1 MAGWS
6 RHWKPYRT
14 SLIGRR
20 KTPGYTSSLLYRDFN
35 GLVFI
40 RLCISQHDFHLF
52 SRTASCLC
60 RAYASPSLGI
70 WPPVSTLPYNRR
82 DMFTQRTQLPG
93 SDIHDRIYSLMPLKG
108 VVEMNTYGCCTQGL
122 VFPREQVDGLI
133 TFLKDIKTGQTDF
146 IIEEYA
152 DMARFTQYAL
162 VPQQL
167 QHVGLKSSRDN
178 LEIYT
183 GSTWA
188 FWFEENDP
196 AKLKRE
202 HEDFLQHPD
211 IQRML
216 GHV

>member
-1 MAGWS
+1 
-6 RHWKPYRT
+6 
-14 SLIGRR
+14 
-20 KTPGYTSSLLYRDFN
+20 
-35 GLVFI
+35 
-40 RLCISQHDFHLF
+40 
-52 SRTASCLC
+52 
-60 RAYASPSLGI
+60 
-70 WPPVSTLPYNRR
+70 
-82 DMFTQRTQLPG
+82 MFTQRTQLPG

>member
-1 MAGWS
+1 
-6 RHWKPYRT
+6 
-14 SLIGRR
+14 
-20 KTPGYTSSLLYRDFN
+20 
-35 GLVFI
+35 
-40 RLCISQHDFHLF
+40 
-52 SRTASCLC
+52 
-60 RAYASPSLGI
+60 
-70 WPPVSTLPYNRR
+70 
-82 DMFTQRTQLPG
+82 
-93 SDIHDRIYSLMPLKG
+93 
-108 VVEMNTYGCCTQGL
+108 MNTYGCCTQGL

-152 DMARFTQYAL
+152 DMARLTQYAL

-167 QHVGLKSSRDN
+167 QHVGLKSSRDT

-196 AKLKRE
+196 AKLKRV

>member
-1 MAGWS
+1 MSWSSSDFAYRNMIFIFLVVQLAVFAGLMLRRRLAS
-6 RHWKPYRT
+6 GHPY
-14 SLIGRR
+14 LDYPKIGVIC
-20 KTPGYTSSLLYRDFN
+20 LLSVPSFM
-35 GLVFI
+35 GL
-40 RLCISQHDFHLF
+40 
-52 SRTASCLC
+52 T
-60 RAYASPSLGI
+60 YMTGK
-70 WPPVSTLPYNRR
+70 
-82 DMFTQRTQLPG
+82 
-93 SDIHDRIYSLMPLKG
+93 YSLMPLKG
-108 VVEMNTYGCCTQGL
+108 VVEMNTYGCCIQGL

>member
-1 MAGWS
+1 
-6 RHWKPYRT
+6 
-14 SLIGRR
+14 
-20 KTPGYTSSLLYRDFN
+20 
-35 GLVFI
+35 
-40 RLCISQHDFHLF
+40 
-52 SRTASCLC
+52 
-60 RAYASPSLGI
+60 
-70 WPPVSTLPYNRR
+70 
-82 DMFTQRTQLPG
+82 
-93 SDIHDRIYSLMPLKG
+93 MPLKG
-108 VVEMNTYGCCTQGL
+108 VVEMNTYGCCTQRL